1 MKTIKTILIFL
12 IIGVVATYSIYE
24 TMKLSEKK
32 TIIAATHTSVCELEP
47 GDQVNK
53 VERRD

>member
-12 IIGVVATYSIYE
+12 IISLVATYSIYE
-24 TMKLSEKK
+24 IIKATEKK
-32 TIIAATHTSVCELEP
+32 AIIAATYTNVSELEP

>member
-12 IIGVVATYSIYE
+12 IIGIVATYSVYE
-24 TMKLSEKK
+24 MMKLTEKK
-32 TIIAATHTSVCELEP
+32 AIMAATYTNISELEP